1 MFILFGRDTTTL
13 LWIPKGTAFCI
24 SKRHVLAAYH
34 CTLNAPSSEYEELCL
49 GRTASCNDGAMFG
62 HVNVQRTPHR
72 DTHMDWIILERA
84 DEAEF
89 PHCLTL
95 CDIANLP
102 KVDERVRACFAPIDL
117 ITNGCGSILEVTAGD
132 YCRIQQY
139 SPEVSGEPHIGF
151 MAKPDRLQSPR
162 EDPQYIYMSVDGGL
176 YGGCCGSPYLDKENR
191 VVAFHLYSGDDMR
204 PMAEIVS
211 DAIAKSARRS
221 KRQLDCGSADADSS
235 SGGHAH
241 IKQGLIIAKL
251 ESLVRAIRA
260 LFGTELNSTLG
271 IDIAEGKEGT

>member
-1 MFILFGRDTTTL
+1 M
-13 LWIPKGTAFCI
+13 
-24 SKRHVLAAYH
+24 AAYH
-34 CTLNAPSSEYEELCL
+34 CTLTAMSDEYEELGL
-49 GRTASCNDGAMFG
+49 GRVANVVDGAMFG
-62 HVNVQRTPHR
+62 LVVVQRSVHQ
-72 DTHMDWIILERA
+72 DTHLDWIILERA
-84 DEAEF
+84 DGAEF

-102 KVDERVRACFAPIDL
+102 KVDDRVRACFAPVDL
-117 ITNGCGSILEVTAGD
+117 ITSGTTTILEVTAGD
-132 YCRIQQY
+132 PCRVLQY

>member
-1 MFILFGRDTTTL
+1 M
-13 LWIPKGTAFCI
+13 
-24 SKRHVLAAYH
+24 AAYH
-34 CTLNAPSSEYEELCL
+34 CTLTAMSDEYEELGL
-49 GRTASCNDGAMFG
+49 GRVANVVDGAMFG
-62 HVNVQRTPHR
+62 LVVVQRSVHQ
-72 DTHMDWIILERA
+72 DTHLDWIILERA
-84 DEAEF
+84 DGAEF

-117 ITNGCGSILEVTAGD
+117 ITNGCGSILDVTAGD

>member
-1 MFILFGRDTTTL
+1 MFILFGRDTTTS

-34 CTLNAPSSEYEELCL
+34 CTLTAPSSEYKELCL
-49 GRTASCNDGAMFG
+49 GRIASCNDGAMFG
-62 HVNVQRTPHR
+62 LVKVQRTPHR

-84 DEAEF
+84 DGAEF

-102 KVDERVRACFAPIDL
+102 KVDDRVRACFAPVDL
-117 ITNGCGSILEVTAGD
+117 ITSGTTTILEVTAGD
-132 YCRIQQY
+132 PCRVLQY

-151 MAKPDRLQSPR
+151 MAKPDLFQSPR
-162 EDPQYIYMSVDGGL
+162 DDPQYIYLSVEGGL
-176 YGGCCGSPYLDKENR
+176 YGGCCGSPYLDTKNR
-191 VVAFHLYSGDDMR
+191 VVAFHLYSGDDTR
-204 PMAEIVS
+204 PMAEIIS

-221 KRQLDCGSADADSS
+221 KRQRDNEKADADSS
-235 SGGHAH
+235 SGGHAN
-241 IKQGLIIAKL
+241 IKQGLVLAKL

-271 IDIAEGKEGT
+271 IDIAEGKEDT